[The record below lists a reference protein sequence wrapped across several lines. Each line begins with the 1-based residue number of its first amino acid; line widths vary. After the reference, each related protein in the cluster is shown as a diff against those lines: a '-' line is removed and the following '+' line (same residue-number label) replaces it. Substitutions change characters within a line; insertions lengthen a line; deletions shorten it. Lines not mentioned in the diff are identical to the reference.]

1 MKRRLAGGNTLRSLL
16 LLLLVMAQNWAVDAS
31 QNQSCAEAA
40 IVLGEGEARIT
51 ADQTGVHSVYISDVV
66 YLWPEEGFMG
76 VGVQALVDT
85 ATGPVSVAA
94 WFPEDMFPDVTKAA
108 WWELRVYVI
117 RDSNHVFFNVYLGD
131 SRKACLSRVTFNSL
145 QSVEVVGY
153 GASRWRHDTP
163 PPGCPYRGYNRS
175 APFPESFT
183 CTAPPIIPPATTCPP
198 TTPPPTTPPPTTC
211 PPTTCP
217 PTTPPPTTPPPT
229 TPPPTTAQP
238 TPEATTCPP
247 IPVEVSE
254 MMAVLTVMIG
264 DMYHTL
270 QRLEAGLKAARV
282 PAWPGKHHARPR
294 PQPVRHSPA
303 STRN

>member
-51 ADQTGVHSVYISDVV
+51 ADQTGWRYGTLIKDV

-76 VGVQALVDT
+76 VGVLALVDT

-94 WFPEDMFPDVTKAA
+94 WFPEDMFPDATKAA
-108 WWELRVYVI
+108 WWELWVAVSRV
-117 RDSNHVFFNVYLGD
+117 SNQVFFYVRLGD
-131 SRKACLSRVTFNSL
+131 SRKRCRSWVTFNSL

-163 PPGCPYRGYNRS
+163 PPGCPYQGVNLSVPY
-175 APFPESFT
+175 PEPFT
-183 CTAPPIIPPATTCPP
+183 CTAPPIIPPATTPPP
-198 TTPPPTTPPPTTC
+198 TTPPPTTPPPTT
-211 PPTTCP
+211 PP